1 MTRPT
6 RRRVTSAPL
15 AAVLALAVG
24 LLTSS
29 CGEATTP
36 EDSASSRQPQVDRTL
51 RDRLP
56 QSVLDRGVLR
66 VGTDASY
73 APMSS
78 FGPDGRTIVGVEP
91 DLGAEIGR
99 VLGVKVRFVQTD
111 FTKLLSKVAHGRL
124 DLAMSAMTDT
134 APRARQDDFVD
145 YFSAG
150 TSIVVQ
156 RGNPAGVTDIGD
168 LCGKVVAVEQGT
180 TQVDLLGR
188 AQKHCAGSSIDVETF
203 PTNSDALVQ
212 LRTGRAVA
220 VLNDLPPAEF
230 LVNDSRTRSDY
241 QLASTTQYE
250 PGLYGVVVGK
260 DQPGLRD
267 AVRGAFEELS
277 RNGDY
282 AHVLASWHV
291 SDGAV
296 DRISVDVGRG
306 PRRFG
311 GFSYSVRCDRA
322 PRGARAAE
330 RGHVRH
336 LHLGAAP
343 SGRGGAGLR
352 EGDRRPDRLPGP
364 AAAVAARPGAR
375 NVRVRVPRRG
385 PGLGTDRRGAADRG
399 QRHRLGRARSC
410 SDQP

>member
-1 MTRPT
+1 MTLTT
-6 RRRVTSAPL
+6 RRTLSS
-15 AAVLALAVG
+15 LALGALAVAVG

-29 CGEATTP
+29 CGDATLP
-36 EDSASSRQPQVDRTL
+36 HGSAETYQPRVNSTL

-66 VGTDASY
+66 IGTDASY

-91 DLGAEIGR
+91 DLGAEIGH
-99 VLGVKVRFVQTD
+99 VLGLKVRFVQTD
-111 FTKLLSKVAHGRL
+111 FTKLLTKVGRGDL

-134 APRARQDDFVD
+134 AQRARQDDFVD

-156 RGNPAGVTDIGD
+156 RGNPAGVTEIED

-188 AQKHCAGSSIDVETF
+188 AEKNCAGAAIDVKTF

-230 LVNDSRTRSDY
+230 LVNDSRTKSEY
-241 QLASTTQYE
+241 QLASTAQYE
-250 PGLYGVVVGK
+250 PGLYGVVVAK
-260 DQPGLRD
+260 DQQGLRE
-267 AVRGAFEELS
+267 AVQGALEELL

-282 AHVLASWHV
+282 SDVLAAWHV

-296 DRISVDVGRG
+296 DRISVD
-306 PRRFG
+306 
-311 GFSYSVRCDRA
+311 
-322 PRGARAAE
+322 
-330 RGHVRH
+330 
-336 LHLGAAP
+336 
-343 SGRGGAGLR
+343 
-352 EGDRRPDRLPGP
+352 
-364 AAAVAARPGAR
+364 
-375 NVRVRVPRRG
+375 
-385 PGLGTDRRGAADRG
+385 ADR
-399 QRHRLGRARSC
+399 
-410 SDQP
+410 